1 MKNTWMIIPTLL
13 LLVIG
18 LLATA
23 PAQAA
28 DSLQAAVTQ
37 MPTATPA
44 PEEDPEETLQPPD
57 TADATN
63 TPTPTI
69 APSPTPTP
77 IPRVP
82 GTGLPVVVPL
92 LDSGLPQ
99 DGYGPDVYPAYINPL
114 TGLVVPD
121 PQLLDQRPIAIKVTN
136 YPRYVRPQSGLSKA
150 ALVYEYYM
158 EHGIPRF
165 IAVYYGE
172 EAEKVGPVRSGRLFD
187 EHIFRMYDSYFTF
200 GYADERVIDY
210 FQSLENEFQT
220 RFVLENSIDHSH
232 ACGTETAWRLCRD
245 PQLDGYNTMFANTA
259 AIRTFMDRVYDN
271 NEKPDLTGMYFSD
284 HVPPSIYPASILK
297 VRFSPSIYHYWD
309 YDPVSGLYRRW
320 QETKGNIDY
329 SIQSYAPHYDALTEE
344 RLTAANVVV
353 LVVDHKF
360 YAYTERSEIV
370 GIDLNGSGRAFV
382 FRDGFYYPAVWV
394 RPEYGGEGD
403 LPGGVLQL
411 YTPSGDPFP
420 LKPGQT
426 WFQVMSQYTEF
437 THDGEEWGFVFQ
449 LPPAELGSVYT
460 MEAAER
466 PLDWFFEDQNPGK
479 TMPWNGVVE
488 D

>member
-1 MKNTWMIIPTLL
+1 MKHTWLIIPTLL
-13 LLVIG
+13 LLVLG
-18 LLATA
+18 LLASA

-28 DSLQAAVTQ
+28 DVLQAATVTLT
-37 MPTATPA
+37 PT
-44 PEEDPEETLQPPD
+44 EDPEATPQPPD

-69 APSPTPTP
+69 APSPTPTL

-99 DGYGPDVYPAYINPL
+99 DGYGPNEYPPYINPL
-114 TGLVVPD
+114 TGLVVSD
-121 PQLLDQRPIAIKVTN
+121 PALLDQRPIAIKVTN
-136 YPRYVRPQSGLSKA
+136 YTRYVRPTGLSKA

-210 FQSLENEFQT
+210 FQSLENGIPE
-220 RFVLENSIDHSH
+220 RFVLENDIDHHH
-232 ACGTETAWRLCRD
+232 ACGTGTAWRLCRD
-245 PQLDGYNTMFANTA
+245 PQLEGYNTMFANTA

-284 HVPPSIYPASILK
+284 HVPPSIHPATILN
-297 VRFSPSIYHYWD
+297 VRFSPSIYHYWE
-309 YDPVSGLYRRW
+309 YDAASGLYRRW
-320 QETKGNIDY
+320 QETKGNIDF
-329 SIQSYAPHYDALTEE
+329 SITAYAPHYDALTEE

-360 YAYTERSEIV
+360 YAYSERSEIV
-370 GIDLNGSGRAFV
+370 GMDLNGSGRAFV

-394 RPEYGGEGD
+394 RPEQR
-403 LPGGVLQL
+403 GVLQL
-411 YTPSGDPFP
+411 YTPEGDSFP

-437 THDGEEWGFVFQ
+437 SHDGEEWGFVFQ
-449 LPPAELGSVYT
+449 LPPGEFGTIYT
-460 MEAAER
+460 LDPDER
-466 PLDWFFEDQNPGK
+466 PLDWFFADQNPGK

-488 D
+488 DAPDSP